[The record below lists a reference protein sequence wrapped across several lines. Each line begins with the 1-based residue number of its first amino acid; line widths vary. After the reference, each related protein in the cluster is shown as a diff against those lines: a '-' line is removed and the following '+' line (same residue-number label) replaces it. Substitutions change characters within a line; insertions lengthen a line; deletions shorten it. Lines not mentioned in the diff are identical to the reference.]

1 MEMLVRLNLVAQL
14 MDVFTLKST
23 AVILMNVLLITVTA
37 APVVSTKILYVM
49 ITIYVH
55 KTSVIPTLDATMS
68 LMIASVTIIT
78 NVLLTVV
85 KLTLD
90 ASTSLLTVMIMM
102 LQPLIIATLLPDV
115 YTLNKAKAI
124 NLSN

>member
-1 MEMLVRLNLVAQL
+1 
-14 MDVFTLKST
+14 
-23 AVILMNVLLITVTA
+23 MNVLLITVTA
-37 APVVSTKILYVM
+37 VPVVSNKILYVM

-78 NVLLTVV
+78 NLLLTVV
-85 KLTLD
+85 NRTLD

-102 LQPLIIATLLPDV
+102 PQPWIIVMLLLDV
-115 YTLNKAKAI
+115 YTLNKVKAI